1 MPPGSGLP
9 PSGATATIPAM
20 NPSILSITAPAL
32 SRIEVRAADR
42 AAGIVAFALLTALG
56 AFVRIPLPFTP
67 VPVTLQT
74 FFVLAAG
81 IYLGSRDAA
90 LSQTGYLAL
99 GAVGLPVFAGGG
111 AGMGHF
117 LGPTG
122 GYLIAFPLA
131 AAFVGAALR
140 PAASAARATA
150 VCASATLLILV
161 LGAAGVAAFLNVGA
175 ERAFA
180 LGVLPFLP
188 GGAIKVAAAVGLV
201 VRAPL
206 AR

>member
-1 MPPGSGLP
+1 MYSPVS
-9 PSGATATIPAM
+9 M
-20 NPSILSITAPAL
+20 APAL
-32 SRIEVRAADR
+32 SRAAARPATR
-42 AAGIVAFALLTALG
+42 AAGILAFALLTALG

-90 LSQTGYLAL
+90 LSQLGYLAI

-111 AGMGHF
+111 AGFGHF
-117 LGPTG
+117 LGVTG
-122 GYLIAFPLA
+122 GYLIAFPVA
-131 AAFVGAALR
+131 AAMVGAALR
-140 PAASAARATA
+140 PGDSALRASV
-150 VCASATLLILV
+150 VCVAATLLILA
-161 LGAAGVAAFLNVGA
+161 LGALGVAASLGVGA
-175 ERAFA
+175 ERALA

-188 GGAIKVAAAVGLV
+188 GGALKVAAAVALV

-206 AR
+206 RR

>member
-1 MPPGSGLP
+1 M
-9 PSGATATIPAM
+9 
-20 NPSILSITAPAL
+20 APAL
-32 SRIEVRAADR
+32 SRVAVSPATR
-42 AAGIVAFALLTALG
+42 AAGILAFALLTALG

-90 LSQTGYLAL
+90 LSQLGYLAI

-111 AGMGHF
+111 AGFSHF
-117 LGPTG
+117 LGVTG
-122 GYLIAFPLA
+122 GYLIAFPIA
-131 AAFVGAALR
+131 AAMVGAALR
-140 PAASAARATA
+140 PGDSAVRATV
-150 VCASATLLILV
+150 VCVTATLLILA
-161 LGAAGVAAFLNVGA
+161 LGALGVAAALGVGA
-175 ERAFA
+175 ERALA

-188 GGAIKVAAAVGLV
+188 GGAVKVGAAVALV

-206 AR
+206 TR

>member
-1 MPPGSGLP
+1 MLPGSGLP
-9 PSGATATIPAM
+9 PSGASATIPAM

-67 VPVTLQT
+67 VPITLQT

-90 LSQTGYLAL
+90 LSQVGYLAL

-111 AGMGHF
+111 GMGHF

-150 VCASATLLILV
+150 VCASATLLILA

-175 ERAFA
+175 ERAIA

-206 AR
+206 TR

>member
-1 MPPGSGLP
+1 MRSPV
-9 PSGATATIPAM
+9 
-20 NPSILSITAPAL
+20 LSIAAPAL
-32 SRIEVRAADR
+32 SRVYARPADR
-42 AAGIVAFALLTALG
+42 AAGILAFALLTSLG
-56 AFVRIPLPFTP
+56 AFVRVPLPFTP
-67 VPVTLQT
+67 VPITLQT

-99 GAVGLPVFAGGG
+99 GAMGLPVFAGGG

-117 LGPTG
+117 LGATG
-122 GYLIAFPLA
+122 GYLVAFPLA

-140 PAASAARATA
+140 PGASAVRATA
-150 VCASATLLILV
+150 VCATATLLILA
-161 LGAAGVAAFLNVGA
+161 LGAAGLAAFLDVGA
-175 ERAFA
+175 ESAIA

-206 AR
+206 TR

>member
-1 MPPGSGLP
+1 MQSPV
-9 PSGATATIPAM
+9 
-20 NPSILSITAPAL
+20 LSVVAPAL
-32 SRIEVRAADR
+32 SRVDVRPVER
-42 AAGIVAFALLTALG
+42 AAGILAFALLTALG

-67 VPVTLQT
+67 VPITLQT

-90 LSQTGYLAL
+90 LSQLGYLAL

-117 LGPTG
+117 LGVTG
-122 GYLIAFPLA
+122 GYLVAFPLA

-140 PAASAARATA
+140 PGDSVARATA
-150 VCASATLLILV
+150 VCTAATLLILA
-161 LGAAGVAAFLNVGA
+161 LGAAGVAAFLGVGT
-175 ERAFA
+175 ERAIA

-188 GGAIKVAAAVGLV
+188 GGAVKIAAAVSLV
-201 VRAPL
+201 ARAPL